1 VAVADE
7 LHMSF
12 ECPALRTLRQQHAP
26 LFSTD
31 TNTMRSFFAQQDHM
45 KVFKFVPSCLDVLQN
60 LEKLQKLKFNVTF
73 DFFYM

>member
-1 VAVADE
+1 
-7 LHMSF
+7 
-12 ECPALRTLRQQHAP
+12 
-26 LFSTD
+26 
-31 TNTMRSFFAQQDHM
+31 MRSFFAQQDHM